1 MTDGRA
7 QLARRLRSLRTHH
20 WPSRKITQ
28 VALAKALGVS
38 PALISGWE
46 SESSKEVPP
55 VRRLDAYA
63 TFFASERSVEKHP
76 FRLLAISD
84 LTEEEQAQR
93 DDLFA
98 ELVELR
104 DPTTSVEPSDVGS
117 LFEGTLWRFPQ
128 GEDITIV
135 CSELPK
141 RRRVQAL
148 YTDPAMPDYVE
159 LYKFADLDA
168 LLELHGH
175 IRAANPRSQVQI
187 HIAVEMHPDEYSTHL
202 VLLGGV
208 DWNQVTASMLHE
220 IELPV
225 RQMNRP
231 DDSSSGGFEVGEGDQ
246 RTPFTPVLNDE
257 SGGLKED
264 VAHFYRSTNPLNK
277 ERTLTICNGT
287 YQRGTLGM
295 VKALTDERFRDRNDH
310 YIRTRFAGMDAFSI
324 ISRVRVLNGVVI
336 TPDWTKAENRLHE
349 WPAEPR

>member
-104 DPTTSVEPSDVGS
+104 DPTTNVEPSDVGS
-117 LFEGTLWRFPQ
+117 PFEGTLWHFPQ

-168 LLELHGH
+168 LLERHGH
-175 IRAANPRSQVQI
+175 IRAVNPRSQLVVRRLRSRRRGSA
-187 HIAVEMHPDEYSTHL
+187 HSVHSCVERRVWGPQGRRRPLLSLDESVEQGADPHHL
-202 VLLGGV
+202 QRYVPTRDAG
-208 DWNQVTASMLHE
+208 H
-220 IELPV
+220 
-225 RQMNRP
+225 
-231 DDSSSGGFEVGEGDQ
+231 GEG
-246 RTPFTPVLNDE
+246 
-257 SGGLKED
+257 
-264 VAHFYRSTNPLNK
+264 AH
-277 ERTLTICNGT
+277 
-287 YQRGTLGM
+287 
-295 VKALTDERFRDRNDH
+295 
-310 YIRTRFAGMDAFSI
+310 
-324 ISRVRVLNGVVI
+324 
-336 TPDWTKAENRLHE
+336 
-349 WPAEPR
+349 